1 MQILAGIGSA
11 ESTPTPTLSSSGDLG
26 SIVTTITNYDS
37 AATYYVSTDVGS
49 VSRSG
54 ATITVS
60 GLNNSQSATVSVYAT
75 KPGFNNSATAT
86 SSASAI
92 PGCTYTGSG
101 ANQIAGGN
109 CSTCGIIPCA
119 TGVPAYEFCT
129 NYYTPSTCNL
139 NGTKIT
145 TGSYSYVC
153 VGWYCL
159 TTGTGSGLS
168 CGPGSNC
175 CSYFGGAACN

>member
-11 ESTPTPTLSSSGDLG
+11 ESTPTPTLSSSGDLL
-26 SIVTTITNYDS
+26 SIVTTITNYDA
-37 AATYYVSTDVGS
+37 AATYYVTTTAGS
-49 VSRSG
+49 ASRSG

-60 GLNNSQSATVSVYAT
+60 GLSNSQSATVSVYAT

-101 ANQIAGGN
+101 PNQIAGGN
-109 CSTCGIIPCA
+109 CGTCGIICCS

-129 NYYTPSTCNL
+129 NYYSPSTCNL

-145 TGSYSYVC
+145 SGSYSFVC

-168 CGPGSNC
+168 CGPGSPC
-175 CSYFGGAACN
+175 GGSNGC